1 MHERIALLGDL
12 SWTQRLQELARL
24 ALARR
29 SYEPF
34 ALSKLSEIG
43 SGSRGARPKIC
54 RFACCRTELSSVRS
68 GGERVGQGRL
78 ELPTLRLS
86 GVRSNHLSYWP
97 GLEASA
103 QHQL

>member
-24 ALARR
+24 APSRR

-43 SGSRGARPKIC
+43 SVSRVA
-54 RFACCRTELSSVRS
+54 RTEDLPFRRLPNGAELRAQWRRTS
-68 GGERVGQGRL
+68 GPGQ
-78 ELPTLRLS
+78 T
-86 GVRSNHLSYWP
+86 
-97 GLEASA
+97 
-103 QHQL
+103 